1 MPRAHRFCRSLGVYV
16 LLPLIIV
23 NIAFAVESATP
34 PFESSVPCRQITS
47 PDRSHWFGYYDK
59 DQFDAAD
66 RYVLGQAVEFDDRMP
81 AATESVEL
89 GMVDTRNGDR
99 WIPLGR
105 TLAWCWQQGCMLQ
118 WVPGSDREVI
128 WNTRNEREQ
137 RFESVVLD
145 TKSGKKRVLPHPV
158 YALSPDGRWAIYPDF
173 RRLND
178 TRPGYGYA
186 GLPDPNANV
195 LEPKDAGLWRMDL
208 ATGRTELLLSFAR
221 IAALENPHED
231 MRGCKHWFNHLLYN
245 TDRGH
250 QSRRRAWRI
259 CRGATEPA
267 TETERPRVR
276 RRRTRAGRRPRRLLL
291 AF

>member
-1 MPRAHRFCRSLGVYV
+1 MVWPAGLRHCKITRRVSPEREGRHATRHRFCRSLGVYV

-66 RYVLGQAVEFDDRMP
+66 RYVLGQAVELDDRMP

-118 WVPGSDREVI
+118 WPPGSDGEIIYNDR
-128 WNTRNEREQ
+128 RNGA
-137 RFESVVLD
+137 FVAAIKDVL
-145 TKSGKKRVLPHPV
+145 
-158 YALSPDGRWAIYPDF
+158 
-173 RRLND
+173 
-178 TRPGYGYA
+178 
-186 GLPDPNANV
+186 
-195 LEPKDAGLWRMDL
+195 
-208 ATGRTELLLSFAR
+208 TGRSASFHA
-221 IAALENPHED
+221 PS
-231 MRGCKHWFNHLLYN
+231 
-245 TDRGH
+245 TP
-250 QSRRRAWRI
+250 S
-259 CRGATEPA
+259 P
-267 TETERPRVR
+267 
-276 RRRTRAGRRPRRLLL
+276 
-291 AF
+291 